1 MAPDQPAP
9 YPDVRPVL
17 PAERAAFVD
26 LLAGLTDGEWDSPT
40 ECPAWSVTG
49 VALHI
54 LGDDL
59 SLLSRQRDAA
69 PPGLF
74 GYAEDHPGLDFRGLL
89 DGFNEQWVRAASFLS
104 RPLVLELLRLTGEWS
119 AAYYDGVDPEG
130 PSEPVGF
137 FAAIGPSPFWQVY
150 GREYVERWVH
160 HHQVRRAV
168 GRPDLGVE
176 FLVPAVEV
184 ATRGLA
190 AHLPGLD
197 AAAGTTLTLTIP
209 TVGVWALSRDAEAW
223 VVGRGA
229 EGSDDA
235 DVDLRIAPG
244 AATSVFSR
252 ALGRAEV
259 ESAFT
264 ASGDPALA
272 ASALTAVA
280 RMCGGR

>member
-1 MAPDQPAP
+1 MAPADRAP

-26 LLAGLTDGEWDSPT
+26 LLACLTAAEWAAPT
-40 ECPAWSVTG
+40 ECPAWSVAG

-74 GYAEDHPGLDFRGLL
+74 AYAEDHPGLDFRGLL

-104 RPLVLELLRLTGEWS
+104 PSLVLELLRLTGEWS

-137 FAAIGPSPFWQVY
+137 FGATGPSPFWQVY

-168 GRPDLGVE
+168 GQPDLGVD

-184 ATRGLA
+184 VTRGLA

-197 AAAGTTLTLTIP
+197 AADGTTIALTIP
-209 TVGVWALSRDAEAW
+209 TVGVWALSREAEAW
-223 VVGRGA
+223 VAKPRRGRCRGRRRPPPRPRLGHA
-229 EGSDDA
+229 R
-235 DVDLRIAPG
+235 LLPG
-244 AATSVFSR
+244 AR
-252 ALGRAEV
+252 PRGRRGGPHRRRRPGARRPG
-259 ESAFT
+259 SQRRR
-264 ASGDPALA
+264 PA
-272 ASALTAVA
+272 V
-280 RMCGGR
+280 